1 MIKYALAH
9 WRGEQSLARAFWI
22 NGVVFYLALVVVFVG
37 LSQVI
42 AGQLFVNL
50 GIAAFVICFGW
61 SFIGIARSAVAVIR
75 RPDRR
80 FLSVVFAV
88 ASIVIVALVAYLVVR
103 DLQLLFK

>member
-9 WRGEQSLARAFWI
+9 WRGEQSLARSFWI
-22 NGVVFYLALVVVFVG
+22 NGVVFYLVLVVVLVG
-37 LSQVI
+37 LGQII
-42 AGQLFVNL
+42 AGQLFFNL
-50 GIAAFVICFGW
+50 GMAAFVICFAW

-88 ASIVIVALVAYLVVR
+88 ASIVILALVAYLVVR